1 MNLNYH
7 IFAIVIFVW
16 GIITSCSPPK
26 NQFDSLNFD
35 AVVSKSIYSDS
46 TYVII
51 AGDLSTYSQIKDK
64 KGTSLF
70 SGIEYK
76 KTIKYVFCDFSM
88 RENLNAYRLF
98 NPQNLPLVIIVRQSK
113 IIGITDKYQDLAD
126 ISKYLKY
133 ETNHSNLSSYQE
145 KDNSLIT
152 LMNRLYLIQNKL
164 RSEYYNDIHNDI
176 NFILACLNNSYNIYL
191 DYLLARLYDKIG
203 NDEETTRINNR
214 IFSDER
220 FINNPL
226 YYSITTED
234 FGKKSIHQIS
244 TLKIDSL
251 RVDLGKLKKGDTIEC
266 QIGLHN
272 ISTSNIIVYQIAA
285 SCSCVELSCT
295 KIIPSQESTNLKI
308 KFHATDS
315 PGDFHKEIFITT
327 NGTPSNTRI
336 PIIGSIHL

>member
-1 MNLNYH
+1 MNFNYH
-7 IFAIVIFVW
+7 IFAIIILVW
-16 GIITSCSPPK
+16 EIATSCSPPK
-26 NQFDSLNFD
+26 DKLDSMNFD
-35 AVVSKSIYSDS
+35 TAISKSMHSDS

-51 AGDLSTYSQIKDK
+51 AGDLSTYSQIKHK

-76 KTIKYVFCDFSM
+76 KPIQYVFCDFSIQ
-88 RENLNAYRLF
+88 ENLNAYRLF
-98 NPQNLPLVIIVRQSK
+98 YPQNLPLVIIVRQSK
-113 IIGITDKYQDLAD
+113 IIGITDKCQDLAD
-126 ISKYLKY
+126 ISKYLRY
-133 ETNHSNLSSYQE
+133 ETIHSNLSSYQE
-145 KDNSLIT
+145 KDSSLTT
-152 LMNRLYLIQNKL
+152 LVNRLYLIQNKL
-164 RSEYYNDIHNDI
+164 RLDYYNDINNDI
-176 NFILACLNNSYNIYL
+176 NFILSCLKNSHNLYL

-203 NDEETTRINNR
+203 NDEESNRIKKR

-234 FGKKSIHQIS
+234 FGTKSIQRIS

-251 RVDLGKLKKGDTIEC
+251 RVNLGKLKKGDTIEC

-272 ISTSNIIVYQIAA
+272 TSTSNIIVYQIAA
-285 SCSCVELSCT
+285 SCSCIELSCT
-295 KIIPSQESTNLKI
+295 KIIPSHESTNLKI
-308 KFHATDS
+308 KYHATDS
-315 PGDFHKEIFITT
+315 PGDFYKEIIITT